1 MSEHKAK
8 EADLGRT
15 PRRLRCVREDIVT
28 LLLTGAALLLLFG
41 SYLVVRV
48 LIDADAAEPAPRA
61 LPMAQRNDARQH
73 RRAA

>member
-1 MSEHKAK
+1 M
-8 EADLGRT
+8 
-15 PRRLRCVREDIVT
+15 T

-61 LPMAQRNDARQH
+61 LPMAQPSDVRQH